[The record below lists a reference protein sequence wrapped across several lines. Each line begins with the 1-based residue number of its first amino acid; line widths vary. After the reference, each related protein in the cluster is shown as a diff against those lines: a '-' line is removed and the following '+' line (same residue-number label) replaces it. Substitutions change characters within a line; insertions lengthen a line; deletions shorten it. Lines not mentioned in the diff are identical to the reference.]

1 MTFPRTHKIFPT
13 MKMMILTALF
23 ALGLVM
29 TAAAAPNLYD
39 IKVKDIDGKDTT
51 LGAYKGKVVLV
62 VNVASKCGY
71 TPQYM
76 PLEALYQRFKNI
88 GFVVLGFPCND
99 FGGQEPGTNK
109 DIKEFCSNDYGVT
122 FPLFDKVHAKGDQQH
137 PLYAALTGKE
147 SPFPGPVKWN
157 FTKFLVGRDGRIVQR
172 YESGVAPDDPNL
184 VKAVQEALKAK

>member
-1 MTFPRTHKIFPT
+1 
-13 MKMMILTALF
+13 MKMMMLAALF
-23 ALGLVM
+23 ALGLVVA
-29 TAAAAPNLYD
+29 TSAAPNLYD

-109 DIKEFCSNDYGVT
+109 DIKEFCSSDYGVT